1 MNAMVGNSLTFA
13 LGPKL
18 LNGQN
23 EDAPDADDDKF
34 DPITN
39 DVDDRA
45 VDREI
50 EEQEQEAE
58 QVNEQTSLLP
68 NSIIRPITRANYA
81 SHKKGKKLWL
91 RLPKWVQATLDFVS
105 QFFNPPLIGAVIGI
119 VIGLVPPLHRLF
131 FNSQANGGYFNAWL
145 TSAIAN
151 IGDLFAA
158 LQVLVVG
165 VKLSNSVV
173 RMKKG
178 EAAGEVPWF
187 ATTLVLV
194 IRFVLWPMIS
204 IGVIYVLATKTN
216 AVFDD
221 PLLWF
226 CMMLMP
232 AGPPALKCEC

>member
-1 MNAMVGNSLTFA
+1 MVGNSLTFA

-39 DVDDRA
+39 HIDDDA
-45 VDREI
+45 IDREI

-58 QVNEQTSLLP
+58 NVNEQSSLLP
-68 NSIIRPITRANYA
+68 NAIIQPITHANYA
-81 SHKKGKKLWL
+81 TYKKGKRLWL
-91 RLPKWVQATLDFVS
+91 RLPKWAQTSLDFLS
-105 QFFNPPLIGAVIGI
+105 QFLNPPLIGAVIGI
-119 VIGLVPPLHRLF
+119 IIGLVPPLHRLF
-131 FNSQANGGYFNAWL
+131 FNSQADGGYFNAWL
-145 TSAIAN
+145 TSAISN

-173 RMKKG
+173 RMKRG

-194 IRFVLWPMIS
+194 IRFVLWPLIS
-204 IGVIYVLATKTN
+204 IGVIYFLATKTN

-232 AGPPALKCEC
+232 AGPPALKCES